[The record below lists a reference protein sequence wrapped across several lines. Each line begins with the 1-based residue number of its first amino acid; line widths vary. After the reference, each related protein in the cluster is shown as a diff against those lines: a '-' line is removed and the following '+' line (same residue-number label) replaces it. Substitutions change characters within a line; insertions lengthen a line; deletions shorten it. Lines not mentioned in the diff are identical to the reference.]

1 MVPDGRDVANRTHC
15 LVCGF
20 DFGQYVDRED
30 DCPCCG
36 YHMGYVWDD
45 DSPEFIR
52 KQRMRWINGRNAQW
66 DDIGMQPAD
75 WSVEKAGEQIRA
87 NVPEKFQ

>member
-1 MVPDGRDVANRTHC
+1 MEASRNDQQRRHC

-20 DFGQYVDRED
+20 DFGQPVHFDD

-36 YHMGYVWDD
+36 CHMGFVWDD

-52 KQRMRWINGRNAQW
+52 ENRMDWINDRNAQW
-66 DDIGMQPAD
+66 DVIEHQPAD
-75 WSVEKAGEQIRA
+75 WSVEKAWEQIRA